1 MKGDLVKIVARLYTL
16 MDELEDSNT
25 HQKLE
30 LEETIDDLERMILD
44 DVQEKDLEVEIEKA
58 KWVCSIC
65 GKSSW
70 ETGWDYIGSGTNH
83 LGCELEVE
91 IKQEKDYPYNT
102 EFGDGKTKEEMENI
116 DYKNMPDDE
125 DSVELYPWHGKPH
138 EEEK

>member
-1 MKGDLVKIVARLYTL
+1 MKEDLVKIVARLYTL

-44 DVQEKDLEVEIEKA
+44 ENPPKDLEVEIEKA

-91 IKQEKDYPYNT
+91 MKA
-102 EFGDGKTKEEMENI
+102 GDVMVQRAT
-116 DYKNMPDDE
+116 
-125 DSVELYPWHGKPH
+125 WHGWANRSDKPCQIAFILIGGKEPANH
-138 EEEK
+138 HHPL